1 MRRLWVRTLSVRP
14 MLNFSDKLK
23 EKENLKSQNIG
34 ARHPK
39 MLALLETERILG
51 DKLNKELIGLR
62 SSLKSKLEM
71 VAASRKHWEAT
82 VAQKRGRS
90 SEARPAGSHV

>member
-1 MRRLWVRTLSVRP
+1 
-14 MLNFSDKLK
+14 
-23 EKENLKSQNIG
+23 
-34 ARHPK
+34 

-82 VAQKRGRS
+82 VAQK
-90 SEARPAGSHV
+90 EEDLQKHVLQVPMYDPARRD